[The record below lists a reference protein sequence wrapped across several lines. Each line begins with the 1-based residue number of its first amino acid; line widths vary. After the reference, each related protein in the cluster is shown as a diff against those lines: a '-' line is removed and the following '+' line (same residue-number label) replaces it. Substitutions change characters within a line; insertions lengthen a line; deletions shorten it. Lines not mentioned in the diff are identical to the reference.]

1 MKRDDL
7 KQRKLDYLISN
18 TDIYLSEQGF
28 KENGTNIINE
38 LIKCRAIQITS
49 PEEQLLL
56 NNITFDSISNPKNT
70 CSIKPGNILLNI
82 KCLIKSLPEIVAL
95 GVSIVY
101 DIPILKVYSF
111 LSIWK
116 TVFTAAKIKIDKSLG
131 IVIIALWL
139 NCDSNHNITVKK
151 GFESVN
157 AFCRGIGEAEFN
169 YESYKSNLQ
178 KLEEIKTIG
187 IYRNNDIRLKE
198 CVKIKYNY

>member
-49 PEEQLLL
+49 PEEQLLF

-151 GFESVN
+151 
-157 AFCRGIGEAEFN
+157 
-169 YESYKSNLQ
+169 
-178 KLEEIKTIG
+178 
-187 IYRNNDIRLKE
+187 DLK
-198 CVKIKYNY
+198 V